1 MVVTARMC
9 AQFVGRESLYTWCGD
24 RLYSGED
31 WGIRSSFRDIFL
43 REGIQGLF
51 AGITPRL
58 IGEALVVVISG
69 PLATAIN
76 RSNQF
81 VEPRWIRRF
90 ASFSFRAVVKGAFLH
105 PFRVVS
111 TTMSVNRSR

>member
-1 MVVTARMC
+1 MC
-9 AQFVGRESLYTWCGD
+9 FTHHLLPLPSLYFAF
-24 RLYSGED
+24 RLFLFIFFFHFR
-31 WGIRSSFRDIFL
+31 GIRSSFRDIFL

-58 IGEALVVVISG
+58 IGEVLVVVISG

-90 ASFSFRAVVKGAFLH
+90 ASFSFRVKFS
-105 PFRVVS
+105 FNSVVS
-111 TTMSVNRSR
+111 F